1 MLPYRPTGRL
11 VMRDKE
17 QTRERILDAA
27 EKLFAEKGFH
37 ETAMDE
43 IVQTARVSKGGVY
56 FHFSSKEKL
65 FFALLD
71 KLADA
76 LQRDVQREIA
86 RRRGAVNKV
95 QGALE
100 VVLKNLASKRQL
112 AQIILRQGYGLGPA
126 FERKRL
132 EIYSRFA
139 QLIQEHLDEAV
150 VEGSI
155 PPINTEITAYAWLG
169 AINELVLRWIYTG
182 KPDPLTEALPALL
195 EIFLRGIGIEQAQNT
210 TEKGAP

>member
-1 MLPYRPTGRL
+1 
-11 VMRDKE
+11 MRDKE

-43 IVQTARVSKGGVY
+43 IVQAAQISKGGVY
-56 FHFSSKEKL
+56 FHFPSKEQL

-76 LQRDVQREIA
+76 LQHEVQREIA
-86 RRRGAVNKV
+86 RRRGAVHKIR
-95 QGALE
+95 GALE
-100 VVLKNLASKRQL
+100 VVLKNLASKRRL
-112 AQIILRQGYGLGPA
+112 AQIVLRQGYGLGPA

-139 QLIQEHLDEAV
+139 QVIKGHLDEAV
-150 VEGSI
+150 AEGSI

-182 KPDPLTEALPALL
+182 KPDPLTESLPALL
-195 EIFLRGIGIEQAQNT
+195 EIFLRGIGIKYN
-210 TEKGAP
+210 KN

>member
-1 MLPYRPTGRL
+1 
-11 VMRDKE
+11 MRDKE
-17 QTRERILDAA
+17 ATRERILEAA

-37 ETAMDE
+37 ETAMDG
-43 IVQTARVSKGGVY
+43 IVRAAKVSKGGVY
-56 FHFSSKEKL
+56 FHFPSKEEL

-76 LQRDVQREIA
+76 LQREVQREIA
-86 RRRGAVNKV
+86 RRRGAVAKV

-100 VVLKNLASKRQL
+100 VVLRKLTSQRHL
-112 AQIILRQGYGLGPA
+112 AQIILRQGHGLGPS

-139 QLIQEHLDEAV
+139 RLIKEYLDEAIT
-150 VEGSI
+150 EGSI

-169 AINELVLRWIYTG
+169 AINELVLRWVYTG
-182 KPDPLTEALPALL
+182 QPDPLTQTLPALQEL
-195 EIFLRGIGIEQAQNT
+195 FLHSIGITQT
-210 TEKGAP
+210 PHS

>member
-1 MLPYRPTGRL
+1 
-11 VMRDKE
+11 MRDKE
-17 QTRERILDAA
+17 LTRERILEAA
-27 EKLFAEKGFH
+27 ERLFAEKGFH

-43 IVQTARVSKGGVY
+43 IVRASKVSKGGVY
-56 FHFSSKEKL
+56 FHFPSKEEL

-71 KLADA
+71 KLADV
-76 LQRDVQREIA
+76 LQREVQREIA
-86 RRRGAVNKV
+86 RRRGAVAKI

-100 VVLKNLASKRQL
+100 VVLRTLTSQRHL
-112 AQIILRQGYGLGPA
+112 AQIILRQGHGLGPS

-139 QLIQEHLDEAV
+139 RLIKENLDEALA
-150 VEGSI
+150 EGSI

-182 KPDPLTEALPALL
+182 QPDPLTQTLPTLQEL
-195 EIFLRGIGIEQAQNT
+195 FLRGIGITQSS
-210 TEKGAP
+210 

>member
-1 MLPYRPTGRL
+1 
-11 VMRDKE
+11 MRDKE
-17 QTRERILDAA
+17 LTRERILEAA

-43 IVQTARVSKGGVY
+43 IVRASKVSKGGVY
-56 FHFSSKEKL
+56 FHFPSKEEL

-76 LQRDVQREIA
+76 LQREVQREIT
-86 RRRGAVNKV
+86 RRRGAVAKI

-100 VVLKNLASKRQL
+100 VVLRTLTSQRHL
-112 AQIILRQGYGLGPA
+112 AQIILRQGHGLGPS

-139 QLIQEHLDEAV
+139 QLIKENLDEALA
-150 VEGSI
+150 EGSI

-169 AINELVLRWIYTG
+169 AINELVLRWVYTG
-182 KPDPLTEALPALL
+182 QPDPLTQTLPTLQEL
-195 EIFLRGIGIEQAQNT
+195 FLGGIGITQRT
-210 TEKGAP
+210 APKT

>member
-1 MLPYRPTGRL
+1 
-11 VMRDKE
+11 MRDKE
-17 QTRERILDAA
+17 LTRERILEAA

-43 IVQTARVSKGGVY
+43 IVRASKVSKGGVY
-56 FHFSSKEKL
+56 FHFPSKEEL

-76 LQRDVQREIA
+76 LQREVQREIA
-86 RRRGAVNKV
+86 RRRGAVAKI

-100 VVLKNLASKRQL
+100 VVLRTLTSQRHL
-112 AQIILRQGYGLGPA
+112 AQIILRQGHGLGPS

-139 QLIQEHLDEAV
+139 RLIKENLDEALA
-150 VEGSI
+150 EGSI
-155 PPINTEITAYAWLG
+155 PLINTEITAYAWLG
-169 AINELVLRWIYTG
+169 AINELVLRWVYTG
-182 KPDPLTEALPALL
+182 QPDPLTQTLPTLQEL
-195 EIFLRGIGIEQAQNT
+195 FLRGIGITQRT
-210 TEKGAP
+210 APKT

>member
-1 MLPYRPTGRL
+1 
-11 VMRDKE
+11 MRDKE
-17 QTRERILDAA
+17 LTRERILEAA

-43 IVQTARVSKGGVY
+43 IVRASKVSKGGVY
-56 FHFSSKEKL
+56 FHFPSKEEL

-76 LQRDVQREIA
+76 LQREVQREIA
-86 RRRGAVNKV
+86 RRRGAVAKI

-100 VVLKNLASKRQL
+100 VVLRILTSQRYL
-112 AQIILRQGYGLGPA
+112 AQIILRQGHGLGPS

-139 QLIQEHLDEAV
+139 RLIKENLDEALA
-150 VEGSI
+150 EGSI

-182 KPDPLTEALPALL
+182 QPDPLTQTLPTLQEL
-195 EIFLRGIGIEQAQNT
+195 FLRGIGITQSS
-210 TEKGAP
+210 

>member
-1 MLPYRPTGRL
+1 
-11 VMRDKE
+11 MRDKE
-17 QTRERILDAA
+17 LTRERILEAA
-27 EKLFAEKGFH
+27 ERLFAEKGFH

-43 IVQTARVSKGGVY
+43 IVRAAKVSKGGVY
-56 FHFSSKEKL
+56 FHFPSKEEL

-76 LQRDVQREIA
+76 LQREVQREIT
-86 RRRGAVNKV
+86 RRRGAVAKI

-100 VVLKNLASKRQL
+100 VVLRTLTSQRHL
-112 AQIILRQGYGLGPA
+112 AQIILRQGHGLGPS

-139 QLIQEHLDEAV
+139 RLIKENLDEALA
-150 VEGSI
+150 EGSI

-182 KPDPLTEALPALL
+182 QPDPLTQTLPTLQEL
-195 EIFLRGIGIEQAQNT
+195 FLRGIGITQSS
-210 TEKGAP
+210 

>member
-1 MLPYRPTGRL
+1 
-11 VMRDKE
+11 MRDKE
-17 QTRERILDAA
+17 LTRERILEAA

-43 IVQTARVSKGGVY
+43 IVRASKVSKGGVY
-56 FHFSSKEKL
+56 FHFPSKEEL

-76 LQRDVQREIA
+76 LQREVQREIT
-86 RRRGAVNKV
+86 RRRGAVAKI

-100 VVLKNLASKRQL
+100 VVLRTLTSQRHL
-112 AQIILRQGYGLGPA
+112 AQIILRQGHGLGPS

-139 QLIQEHLDEAV
+139 RLIKENLDEALA
-150 VEGSI
+150 EGSI

-182 KPDPLTEALPALL
+182 QPDPLTQTLPTLQEL
-195 EIFLRGIGIEQAQNT
+195 FLRGIGITQSS
-210 TEKGAP
+210 

>member
-1 MLPYRPTGRL
+1 
-11 VMRDKE
+11 MRDKE
-17 QTRERILDAA
+17 LTRERILEAA

-43 IVQTARVSKGGVY
+43 IVRASKVSKGGVY
-56 FHFSSKEKL
+56 FHFPSKEEL

-76 LQRDVQREIA
+76 LQREVQREIA
-86 RRRGAVNKV
+86 RRRGAVAKI

-100 VVLKNLASKRQL
+100 VVLRTLTSQRYL
-112 AQIILRQGYGLGPA
+112 AQIILRQGHGLGPS

-139 QLIQEHLDEAV
+139 RLIKENLDEALA
-150 VEGSI
+150 EGSI

-182 KPDPLTEALPALL
+182 QPDPLTQTLPTLQEL
-195 EIFLRGIGIEQAQNT
+195 FLRGIGITQRT
-210 TEKGAP
+210 APKT

>member
-1 MLPYRPTGRL
+1 
-11 VMRDKE
+11 MRDKE
-17 QTRERILDAA
+17 LTRERILEAA
-27 EKLFAEKGFH
+27 ERLFAEKGFH

-43 IVQTARVSKGGVY
+43 IVRASKVSKGGVY
-56 FHFSSKEKL
+56 FHFPSKEEL

-76 LQRDVQREIA
+76 LQREVQREIA
-86 RRRGAVNKV
+86 RRRGAVAKI

-100 VVLKNLASKRQL
+100 VVLRTLTSQRHL
-112 AQIILRQGYGLGPA
+112 AQIILRQGHGLGPS

-139 QLIQEHLDEAV
+139 RLIKENLDEALA
-150 VEGSI
+150 EGSI

-182 KPDPLTEALPALL
+182 QPDPLTQTLPTLQEL
-195 EIFLRGIGIEQAQNT
+195 FLRGIGITQSS
-210 TEKGAP
+210 

>member
-1 MLPYRPTGRL
+1 
-11 VMRDKE
+11 MRDKE
-17 QTRERILDAA
+17 LTRERILEAA

-43 IVQTARVSKGGVY
+43 IVRASKVSKGGVY
-56 FHFSSKEKL
+56 FHFPSKEEL

-76 LQRDVQREIA
+76 LQREVQREIA
-86 RRRGAVNKV
+86 RRRGAVAKI

-100 VVLKNLASKRQL
+100 VVLRTLTSQRHL
-112 AQIILRQGYGLGPA
+112 AQIILRQGHGLGPS

-139 QLIQEHLDEAV
+139 RLIKENLDEALA
-150 VEGSI
+150 EGSI

-169 AINELVLRWIYTG
+169 AINELVLRWVYTG
-182 KPDPLTEALPALL
+182 QPDPLTQTLPTLQEL
-195 EIFLRGIGIEQAQNT
+195 FLRGIGITQSS
-210 TEKGAP
+210 

>member
-1 MLPYRPTGRL
+1 
-11 VMRDKE
+11 MRDKE
-17 QTRERILDAA
+17 LTRERILEAA

-43 IVQTARVSKGGVY
+43 IVRAAKVSKGGVY
-56 FHFSSKEKL
+56 FHFPSKEEL

-76 LQRDVQREIA
+76 LQREVQREIT
-86 RRRGAVNKV
+86 RRRGAVAKI

-100 VVLKNLASKRQL
+100 VVLRTLTSHRHL
-112 AQIILRQGYGLGPA
+112 AQIILRQGHGLGPS

-139 QLIQEHLDEAV
+139 RLIKENLDEALA
-150 VEGSI
+150 EGSI

-182 KPDPLTEALPALL
+182 QPDPLTQTLPTLQEL
-195 EIFLRGIGIEQAQNT
+195 FLRGIGITQRT
-210 TEKGAP
+210 APKT

>member
-1 MLPYRPTGRL
+1 
-11 VMRDKE
+11 MRDKE
-17 QTRERILDAA
+17 LTRERILEAA
-27 EKLFAEKGFH
+27 ERLFAEKGFH

-43 IVQTARVSKGGVY
+43 IVRASKVSKGGVY
-56 FHFSSKEKL
+56 FHFPSKEEL

-76 LQRDVQREIA
+76 LQREVQREIA
-86 RRRGAVNKV
+86 RRRGAVAKI

-100 VVLKNLASKRQL
+100 VVLRKLTSQRHL
-112 AQIILRQGYGLGPA
+112 AQIILRQGHGLGPS

-139 QLIQEHLDEAV
+139 RLIKENLDEALA
-150 VEGSI
+150 EGSI

-182 KPDPLTEALPALL
+182 QPDPLTQTLPTLQEL
-195 EIFLRGIGIEQAQNT
+195 FLRGIGITQRT
-210 TEKGAP
+210 APKT

>member
-1 MLPYRPTGRL
+1 
-11 VMRDKE
+11 MRDKE
-17 QTRERILDAA
+17 LTRERILEAA
-27 EKLFAEKGFH
+27 ERLFAEKGFH

-43 IVQTARVSKGGVY
+43 IVRASKVSKGGVY
-56 FHFSSKEKL
+56 FHFPSKEEL

-76 LQRDVQREIA
+76 LQREVQREIA
-86 RRRGAVNKV
+86 RRRGAVAKI

-100 VVLKNLASKRQL
+100 VVLRTLTSQRHL
-112 AQIILRQGYGLGPA
+112 AQIILRQGHGLGPS

-139 QLIQEHLDEAV
+139 RLIKENLDEALA
-150 VEGSI
+150 EGSI

-169 AINELVLRWIYTG
+169 AINELVLRWVYTG
-182 KPDPLTEALPALL
+182 QPDPLTQTLPTLQEL
-195 EIFLRGIGIEQAQNT
+195 FLRGIGITQSS
-210 TEKGAP
+210 

>member
-1 MLPYRPTGRL
+1 
-11 VMRDKE
+11 MRDKE

-27 EKLFAEKGFH
+27 EKLFAEKGFY

-43 IVQTARVSKGGVY
+43 IVQAAQISKGGVY
-56 FHFSSKEKL
+56 FHFPSKEKL

-71 KLADA
+71 KLADT
-76 LQRDVQREIA
+76 LHQEVQQEIA
-86 RRRGAVNKV
+86 RRRGAVNKI

-100 VVLKNLASKRQL
+100 VVLKTLSGKRRL
-112 AQIILRQGYGLGPA
+112 AQIVLRQGYGLGPS

-132 EIYSRFA
+132 EIYARFA

-150 VEGSI
+150 AEGSI

-182 KPDPLTEALPALL
+182 KPDPLTESLPALL
-195 EIFLRGIGIEQAQNT
+195 EIFLRGIGIEYRQTQ
-210 TEKGAP
+210 KGDL

>member
-1 MLPYRPTGRL
+1 
-11 VMRDKE
+11 MRDKE
-17 QTRERILDAA
+17 LTRERILEAA
-27 EKLFAEKGFH
+27 ERLFAEKGFH

-43 IVQTARVSKGGVY
+43 IVRASKVSKGGVY
-56 FHFSSKEKL
+56 FHFPSKEEL

-76 LQRDVQREIA
+76 LQREVQREIA
-86 RRRGAVNKV
+86 RRRGAVAKI

-100 VVLKNLASKRQL
+100 VVLRTLTSQRHL
-112 AQIILRQGYGLGPA
+112 AQIILRQGHGLGPS

-139 QLIQEHLDEAV
+139 RLIKENLDEALA
-150 VEGSI
+150 EGSI

-182 KPDPLTEALPALL
+182 QPDPLTQTLPTLQEL
-195 EIFLRGIGIEQAQNT
+195 FLRGIGITQRT
-210 TEKGAP
+210 APKT

>member
-1 MLPYRPTGRL
+1 
-11 VMRDKE
+11 MRDKE
-17 QTRERILDAA
+17 LTRERILEAA
-27 EKLFAEKGFH
+27 ERLFAEKGFH

-43 IVQTARVSKGGVY
+43 IVRASKVSKGGVY
-56 FHFSSKEKL
+56 FHFPSKEEL

-76 LQRDVQREIA
+76 LQREVQREIA
-86 RRRGAVNKV
+86 RRRGAVAKI

-100 VVLKNLASKRQL
+100 VVLRTLTSQRYL
-112 AQIILRQGYGLGPA
+112 AQIILRQGHGLGPS

-139 QLIQEHLDEAV
+139 RLIKENLDEALA
-150 VEGSI
+150 EGSI

-182 KPDPLTEALPALL
+182 QPDPLTQTLPTLQEL
-195 EIFLRGIGIEQAQNT
+195 FLRGIGITQRT
-210 TEKGAP
+210 APKT

>member
-1 MLPYRPTGRL
+1 
-11 VMRDKE
+11 MRDKE
-17 QTRERILDAA
+17 LTRERILEAA

-43 IVQTARVSKGGVY
+43 IVRASKVSKGGVY
-56 FHFSSKEKL
+56 FHFPSKEEL

-71 KLADA
+71 KLAEA
-76 LQRDVQREIA
+76 LQREVQREIA
-86 RRRGAVNKV
+86 RRRGAVAKI

-100 VVLKNLASKRQL
+100 VVLRTLTSQRHL
-112 AQIILRQGYGLGPA
+112 AQIILRQGHGLGPS

-139 QLIQEHLDEAV
+139 RLIKENLDEALA
-150 VEGSI
+150 EGSI

-182 KPDPLTEALPALL
+182 QPDPLTQTLPTLQEL
-195 EIFLRGIGIEQAQNT
+195 FLRGIGITQRT
-210 TEKGAP
+210 APKT

>member
-1 MLPYRPTGRL
+1 
-11 VMRDKE
+11 MRDKE

-27 EKLFAEKGFH
+27 EKLFAEKGFY

-43 IVQTARVSKGGVY
+43 IVQAAQISKGGVY
-56 FHFSSKEKL
+56 FHFPSKEKL

-71 KLADA
+71 KLADT
-76 LQRDVQREIA
+76 LHQEVQQEIA
-86 RRRGAVNKV
+86 HRRGAVKKI

-100 VVLKNLASKRQL
+100 VVLKTLSGKRRL
-112 AQIILRQGYGLGPA
+112 AQIILRQGYGLGPS

-132 EIYSRFA
+132 EIYARFA

-150 VEGSI
+150 AEGSI

-182 KPDPLTEALPALL
+182 KPDPLTESLPALL
-195 EIFLRGIGIEQAQNT
+195 EIFLRGIGIEYRQTQ
-210 TEKGAP
+210 KGDL

>member
-1 MLPYRPTGRL
+1 
-11 VMRDKE
+11 MRDKE
-17 QTRERILDAA
+17 LTRERILEAA
-27 EKLFAEKGFH
+27 ERLFAEKGFH

-43 IVQTARVSKGGVY
+43 IVRASKVSKGGVY
-56 FHFSSKEKL
+56 FHFPSKEEL

-71 KLADA
+71 KLADV
-76 LQRDVQREIA
+76 LQREVQREIA
-86 RRRGAVNKV
+86 RRRGAVAKI

-100 VVLKNLASKRQL
+100 VVLRTLTSQRHL
-112 AQIILRQGYGLGPA
+112 AQIILRQGHGLGPS

-139 QLIQEHLDEAV
+139 RLIKENLDEALA
-150 VEGSI
+150 EGSI

-182 KPDPLTEALPALL
+182 QPDPLTQTLPTLQEL
-195 EIFLRGIGIEQAQNT
+195 FLRGIGITQRT
-210 TEKGAP
+210 TPKT

>member
-1 MLPYRPTGRL
+1 
-11 VMRDKE
+11 MRDKE
-17 QTRERILDAA
+17 LTRERILEAA

-43 IVQTARVSKGGVY
+43 IVRASKVSKGGVY
-56 FHFSSKEKL
+56 FHFPSKEEL

-76 LQRDVQREIA
+76 LQREVQREIA
-86 RRRGAVNKV
+86 RRRGAVAKI

-100 VVLKNLASKRQL
+100 VVLRTLTSQRHL
-112 AQIILRQGYGLGPA
+112 AQIILRQGHGLGPS

-139 QLIQEHLDEAV
+139 RLIKENLDEALA
-150 VEGSI
+150 EGSI
-155 PPINTEITAYAWLG
+155 LPINTEITAYAWLG

-182 KPDPLTEALPALL
+182 QPDPLTQTLPTLQEL
-195 EIFLRGIGIEQAQNT
+195 FLRGIGITQSS
-210 TEKGAP
+210 

>member
-1 MLPYRPTGRL
+1 MK
-11 VMRDKE
+11 DKE
-17 QTRERILDAA
+17 LTRERILEAA

-43 IVQTARVSKGGVY
+43 IVRASKVSKGGVY
-56 FHFSSKEKL
+56 FHFPSKEEL

-76 LQRDVQREIA
+76 LQREVQREIA
-86 RRRGAVNKV
+86 RRRGAVAKI

-100 VVLKNLASKRQL
+100 VVLRTLTSQRHL
-112 AQIILRQGYGLGPA
+112 AQIILRQGHGLGPS

-139 QLIQEHLDEAV
+139 RLIKENLDEALA
-150 VEGSI
+150 EGSI

-182 KPDPLTEALPALL
+182 QPDPLTQTLPTLQEL
-195 EIFLRGIGIEQAQNT
+195 FLRGIGITQSS
-210 TEKGAP
+210 

>member
-1 MLPYRPTGRL
+1 
-11 VMRDKE
+11 MRDKE
-17 QTRERILDAA
+17 LTRERILEAA

-43 IVQTARVSKGGVY
+43 IVRASKVSKGGVY
-56 FHFSSKEKL
+56 FHFPSKEEL

-76 LQRDVQREIA
+76 LQREVQREIA
-86 RRRGAVNKV
+86 RRRGAVAKI

-100 VVLKNLASKRQL
+100 VVLRTLTSQRHL
-112 AQIILRQGYGLGPA
+112 AQIILRQGHGLGPS

-139 QLIQEHLDEAV
+139 RLIKENLDEALA
-150 VEGSI
+150 EGSI

-182 KPDPLTEALPALL
+182 QPDPLTQTLPTLQEL
-195 EIFLRGIGIEQAQNT
+195 FLRGIGITQRT
-210 TEKGAP
+210 TPKT

>member
-1 MLPYRPTGRL
+1 
-11 VMRDKE
+11 MRDKE
-17 QTRERILDAA
+17 LTRERILEAA
-27 EKLFAEKGFH
+27 ERLFAEKGFH

-43 IVQTARVSKGGVY
+43 IVRASKVSKGGVY
-56 FHFSSKEKL
+56 FHFPSKEEL

-76 LQRDVQREIA
+76 LQREVQREIA
-86 RRRGAVNKV
+86 RRRGAVAKI

-100 VVLKNLASKRQL
+100 VVLRTLTSQRHL
-112 AQIILRQGYGLGPA
+112 AQIILRQGHGLGPS

-139 QLIQEHLDEAV
+139 RLIKENLDEALA
-150 VEGSI
+150 EGSI
-155 PPINTEITAYAWLG
+155 LPINTEITAYAWLG

-182 KPDPLTEALPALL
+182 QPDPLTQTLPTLQEL
-195 EIFLRGIGIEQAQNT
+195 FLRGIGITQSS
-210 TEKGAP
+210 

>member
-1 MLPYRPTGRL
+1 
-11 VMRDKE
+11 MRDKE
-17 QTRERILDAA
+17 LTRERILEAA

-43 IVQTARVSKGGVY
+43 IVRASKVSKGGVY
-56 FHFSSKEKL
+56 FHFPSKEEL

-76 LQRDVQREIA
+76 LQREVQREIA
-86 RRRGAVNKV
+86 RRRGAVAKI

-100 VVLKNLASKRQL
+100 VVLRTLTSQRHL
-112 AQIILRQGYGLGPA
+112 AQIILRQGHGLGPS

-139 QLIQEHLDEAV
+139 RLIKENLDEALA
-150 VEGSI
+150 EGSI

-169 AINELVLRWIYTG
+169 AINELVLRWVYTG
-182 KPDPLTEALPALL
+182 QPDPLTQTLPTLQEL
-195 EIFLRGIGIEQAQNT
+195 FLRGIGITQRT
-210 TEKGAP
+210 APKT

>member
-1 MLPYRPTGRL
+1 
-11 VMRDKE
+11 MRNKE
-17 QTRERILDAA
+17 LTRERILEAA

-37 ETAMDE
+37 ETAMNE
-43 IVQTARVSKGGVY
+43 IVRAAKVSKGGVY
-56 FHFSSKEKL
+56 FHFPSKEEL

-76 LQRDVQREIA
+76 LQREVQREIA
-86 RRRGAVNKV
+86 RRRGAVAKI

-100 VVLKNLASKRQL
+100 VVLRTLTSQRYL
-112 AQIILRQGYGLGPA
+112 AQIILRQGHGLGPS

-139 QLIQEHLDEAV
+139 RLIKENLDEALA
-150 VEGSI
+150 EGSI

-182 KPDPLTEALPALL
+182 QPDPLTQTLPTLQEL
-195 EIFLRGIGIEQAQNT
+195 FLRGIGITQRT
-210 TEKGAP
+210 APKT

>member
-1 MLPYRPTGRL
+1 
-11 VMRDKE
+11 MRDKE
-17 QTRERILDAA
+17 LTRERILEAA
-27 EKLFAEKGFH
+27 ERLFAEKGFH

-43 IVQTARVSKGGVY
+43 IVRASKVSKGGVY
-56 FHFSSKEKL
+56 FHFPSKEEL

-76 LQRDVQREIA
+76 LQREVQREIA
-86 RRRGAVNKV
+86 RRRGAVAKI

-100 VVLKNLASKRQL
+100 VVLRTLTSQRHL
-112 AQIILRQGYGLGPA
+112 AQIILRQGHGLGPS

-139 QLIQEHLDEAV
+139 RLIKENLDEALA
-150 VEGSI
+150 EGSI

-169 AINELVLRWIYTG
+169 AINELVLRWVYTG
-182 KPDPLTEALPALL
+182 QPDPLTQTLPTLQEL
-195 EIFLRGIGIEQAQNT
+195 FLRGIGITQRT
-210 TEKGAP
+210 TPKT

>member
-1 MLPYRPTGRL
+1 
-11 VMRDKE
+11 MRDKE

-27 EKLFAEKGFH
+27 EKLFAEKGFY

-43 IVQTARVSKGGVY
+43 IVQAAQISKGGVY
-56 FHFSSKEKL
+56 FHFPSKEKL

-71 KLADA
+71 KLAET
-76 LQRDVQREIA
+76 LHQEVQQEIA
-86 RRRGAVNKV
+86 RRRGAVNKI

-100 VVLKNLASKRQL
+100 VVLKTLSGKRRL
-112 AQIILRQGYGLGPA
+112 TQIVLRQGYGLGPS

-132 EIYSRFA
+132 EIYARFA

-150 VEGSI
+150 AEGSI

-182 KPDPLTEALPALL
+182 KPDPLTESLPALL
-195 EIFLRGIGIEQAQNT
+195 EIFLRGIGIEYRQTQ
-210 TEKGAP
+210 KGDL

>member
-1 MLPYRPTGRL
+1 
-11 VMRDKE
+11 MRDKE
-17 QTRERILDAA
+17 LTRERILEAA
-27 EKLFAEKGFH
+27 ERLFAEKGFH

-43 IVQTARVSKGGVY
+43 IVRASKVSKGGVY
-56 FHFSSKEKL
+56 FHFPSKEEL

-76 LQRDVQREIA
+76 LQREVQREIA
-86 RRRGAVNKV
+86 RRRGAVAKI

-100 VVLKNLASKRQL
+100 VVLRTLTSQRHL
-112 AQIILRQGYGLGPA
+112 AQIILRQGHGLGPS

-139 QLIQEHLDEAV
+139 RLIKENLDEALA
-150 VEGSI
+150 EGSI
-155 PPINTEITAYAWLG
+155 PPINTDITAYAWLG

-182 KPDPLTEALPALL
+182 QPDPLTQTLPTLQEL
-195 EIFLRGIGIEQAQNT
+195 FLRGIGITQRT
-210 TEKGAP
+210 APKT

>member
-1 MLPYRPTGRL
+1 
-11 VMRDKE
+11 MRDKE
-17 QTRERILDAA
+17 LTRERILEAA

-43 IVQTARVSKGGVY
+43 IVRASKVSKGGVY
-56 FHFSSKEKL
+56 FHFPSKEEL

-76 LQRDVQREIA
+76 LQREVQREIA
-86 RRRGAVNKV
+86 RRRGAVAKI

-100 VVLKNLASKRQL
+100 VVLRTLTSQRHL
-112 AQIILRQGYGLGPA
+112 AQIILRQGHGLGPS

-139 QLIQEHLDEAV
+139 RLIKENLDEALA
-150 VEGSI
+150 EGSI
-155 PPINTEITAYAWLG
+155 LPINTEITAYAWLG
-169 AINELVLRWIYTG
+169 AINELVLRWVYTG
-182 KPDPLTEALPALL
+182 QPDPLTQTLPTLQEL
-195 EIFLRGIGIEQAQNT
+195 FLRGIGITQSS
-210 TEKGAP
+210 

>member
-1 MLPYRPTGRL
+1 MG
-11 VMRDKE
+11 DKE
-17 QTRERILDAA
+17 LTRERILEAA

-43 IVQTARVSKGGVY
+43 IVRASKVSKGGVY
-56 FHFSSKEKL
+56 FHFPSKEEL

-76 LQRDVQREIA
+76 LQREVQREIA
-86 RRRGAVNKV
+86 RRRGAVAKI

-100 VVLKNLASKRQL
+100 VVLRTLTSQRHL
-112 AQIILRQGYGLGPA
+112 AQIILRQGHGLGPS

-139 QLIQEHLDEAV
+139 RLIKENLDEALA
-150 VEGSI
+150 EGSI

-182 KPDPLTEALPALL
+182 QPDPLTQTLPTLQEL
-195 EIFLRGIGIEQAQNT
+195 FLRGIGITQRT
-210 TEKGAP
+210 APKT

>member
-1 MLPYRPTGRL
+1 
-11 VMRDKE
+11 MRDKE
-17 QTRERILDAA
+17 LTRERILEAA

-43 IVQTARVSKGGVY
+43 IVRASKVSKGGVY
-56 FHFSSKEKL
+56 FHFPSKEEL

-76 LQRDVQREIA
+76 LQREVQREIA
-86 RRRGAVNKV
+86 RRRGAVAKI

-100 VVLKNLASKRQL
+100 VVLRTLTSQRYL
-112 AQIILRQGYGLGPA
+112 AQIILRQGHGLGPS

-139 QLIQEHLDEAV
+139 RLIKENLDEALA
-150 VEGSI
+150 EGSI

-169 AINELVLRWIYTG
+169 AINELVLRWVYTG
-182 KPDPLTEALPALL
+182 QPDPLTQTLPTLQEL
-195 EIFLRGIGIEQAQNT
+195 FLRGIGITQRT
-210 TEKGAP
+210 TPKT